1 VIGSNRSFAPLV
13 FWLGI
18 IAAALVLWLSGQAGA
33 AWNDVRDAH
42 LVPLLFVLLLGIL
55 LPVIHAL
62 RWKHVMAALETPLTP
77 RLATEIT
84 VSSSLI
90 NYASPGYVGAPVKA
104 LLTNHT
110 ARAPYPRTILSMAFE
125 QGLDFLVLLLAS
137 AVALLLVGPGR
148 FVDLIPASD
157 RRVQFAVVALAVVG
171 ALAVL
176 VVGKDRVRR
185 MLARIGAAFQTL
197 WGQVSRGYVLTM
209 TLLYWL
215 AQAAVVMLLL
225 WALALPLTI
234 SGVVALASL
243 PLLAGQI
250 VPLPGGVG
258 AREVVIV
265 ALSGAIGV
273 SSSSLLGLAILQ
285 RVLLV
290 VALPLSLAALRLWH
304 NTQVTAE
311 ERTR

>member
-1 VIGSNRSFAPLV
+1 
-13 FWLGI
+13 
-18 IAAALVLWLSGQAGA
+18 
-33 AWNDVRDAH
+33 
-42 LVPLLFVLLLGIL
+42 
-55 LPVIHAL
+55 
-62 RWKHVMAALETPLTP
+62 
-77 RLATEIT
+77 
-84 VSSSLI
+84 
-90 NYASPGYVGAPVKA
+90 
-104 LLTNHT
+104 
-110 ARAPYPRTILSMAFE
+110 
-125 QGLDFLVLLLAS
+125 
-137 AVALLLVGPGR
+137 
-148 FVDLIPASD
+148 
-157 RRVQFAVVALAVVG
+157 
-171 ALAVL
+171 
-176 VVGKDRVRR
+176 
-185 MLARIGAAFQTL
+185 
-197 WGQVSRGYVLTM
+197 
-209 TLLYWL
+209 
-215 AQAAVVMLLL
+215 MLLL